1 MVSLVGYQEAR
12 SSGYRWST
20 PDDCRRRTSETTTSL
35 LVKRANINKNDS
47 KSRHRILGPNPLA
60 DYKQHKAHGHTTSD
74 CLWGIELR
82 RRRRMQGRDASELVS
97 ILEKPERCISVLS

>member
-1 MVSLVGYQEAR
+1 MAFVVLG
-12 SSGYRWST
+12 SGM
-20 PDDCRRRTSETTTSL
+20 L
-35 LVKRANINKNDS
+35 LGEVNSI
-47 KSRHRILGPNPLA
+47 RIGPNPLA